1 MAKIY
6 NDISGMLLLDKP
18 SGITSFKA
26 VQKIKKVLKVKKA
39 GHCGTLDPAATGL
52 LIVLIGKA
60 TKIQDKFM
68 KKDKVYISSFLL
80 GTVTN
85 TGDLEGNII
94 YQKDFLD
101 ILNISIKKI
110 KDAAKN
116 FTGELYQIP
125 PMYSALKHKG
135 KKLYELARRGIEVER
150 KSKKIVISEFEII
163 SYFNGIVNVRI
174 SCSSGTYIRTLAQD
188 FGNFLGC
195 GATVKTLRREH
206 IDTFDVKN
214 ALKYEDCDDV
224 NKIIENITS
233 LSTYINE

>member
-18 SGITSFKA
+18 SGITSFK
-26 VQKIKKVLKVKKA
+26 VVHKIKKMLKVKKV

-52 LIVLIGKA
+52 LIVLVGKA

-85 TGDLEGNII
+85 TGDLEGNIV
-94 YQKDFLD
+94 YQKYFLD
-101 ILNISIKKI
+101 ILDIDIKKI
-110 KDAAKN
+110 KNAAKN
-116 FTGELYQIP
+116 FTGELYQVP

-135 KKLYELARRGIEVER
+135 KKLYEFARRGIEVER
-150 KSKKIVISEFEII
+150 KSKKIVINEFEVI
-163 SYFNGIVNVRI
+163 SYFNDIVNVRV
-174 SCSSGTYIRTLAQD
+174 SCSSGTYIRALAQD

-195 GATVKTLRREH
+195 GATVKTLRREY

-224 NKIIENITS
+224 NKIIENMIS
-233 LSTYINE
+233 LDIYK

>member
-26 VQKIKKVLKVKKA
+26 VHKIKKVLKVKKT

-60 TKIQDKFM
+60 TKFQDKFM
-68 KKDKVYISSFLL
+68 KKDKVYTSSFLL

-85 TGDLEGNII
+85 TGDLDGTII
-94 YQKDFLD
+94 SQKDFSD
-101 ILNISIKKI
+101 INIKKI
-110 KDAAKN
+110 KEAAKN
-116 FTGELYQIP
+116 FTGEIYQIP

-135 KKLYELARRGIEVER
+135 KKLYELARQGIEVER

-163 SYFNGIVNVRI
+163 SYFNGIVTVRV

-188 FGNFLGC
+188 LGNFLGC
-195 GATVKTLRREH
+195 GATVKALRREQ
-206 IDTFDVKN
+206 IDAFDVKN
-214 ALKYEDCDDV
+214 ALKYEDCDDA
-224 NKIIENITS
+224 NKIIENIIS
-233 LSTYINE
+233 LSACINE